1 MSYSIDDFFDDL
13 NLTSTTT
20 CDEFLEV
27 IKRKVS
33 SQNPRLESR
42 AFDLAF
48 AIINTICETVDKN
61 ELDAI
66 SEQIGLKNDSYVYIL
81 EKKNSHNV
89 VLQAGILP
97 QGCEIKF
104 KNTFND

>member
-1 MSYSIDDFFDDL
+1 MGYSVYDFFDDL
-13 NLTSTTT
+13 RLTSTTSFE
-20 CDEFLEV
+20 DFLEA
-27 IKRKVS
+27 IKLKVS

-48 AIINTICETVDKN
+48 EIINTICETLDRN

-97 QGCEIKF
+97 QGCEIKL
-104 KNTFND
+104 KNDFSN